1 MNIMNLF
8 NEEQKIALNFVKEN
22 MLVEMI
28 CEIDKIHDD
37 RMSLNLPQY
46 FMRYIDYLQPGS
58 AITAKVFSKLG
69 TIDFNTVIITS
80 PLEENFSI
88 ELDYNSIKLTP
99 GEDLPVISA
108 IENIDI
114 IKNFEKIN
122 LKTFEISTE
131 YIKFYSDNNFNLE
144 ENIDCILKLP
154 KSYGEIDFKATI
166 TEIDEVY
173 SNEYTANYTTM
184 TENNRQTLLYYM
196 YMYTKED

>member
-108 IENIDI
+108 MENIDI

-144 ENIDCILKLP
+144 ESIDCILKLP

>member
-99 GEDLPVISA
+99 GED
-108 IENIDI
+108 
-114 IKNFEKIN
+114 
-122 LKTFEISTE
+122 
-131 YIKFYSDNNFNLE
+131 
-144 ENIDCILKLP
+144 
-154 KSYGEIDFKATI
+154 
-166 TEIDEVY
+166 
-173 SNEYTANYTTM
+173 
-184 TENNRQTLLYYM
+184 
-196 YMYTKED
+196 